1 MQQIGW
7 ISPISSCKITKFLAK
22 MFKGTRK
29 NIFYSV
35 KSLIVWTM
43 ARCYNV
49 RDSKSFMY
57 KEEVKT

>member
-29 NIFYSV
+29 KHFLFCKIAYC
-35 KSLIVWTM
+35 LDYGTM
-43 ARCYNV
+43 L
-49 RDSKSFMY
+49 
-57 KEEVKT
+57 

>member
-1 MQQIGW
+1 
-7 ISPISSCKITKFLAK
+7 
-22 MFKGTRK
+22 MFKGIRK